1 MASQAHGQHGGP
13 YRASAVGEGLPL
25 MRLVPPPVRTRRVAT
40 VLGAIFCA
48 LTVLAA
54 LAPWQQSASGNGR
67 VIAFAPLER
76 QQTIEAPVDGR
87 VVRWHVQ
94 EGQHVEEGALLLE
107 LSDNDPQLFDR
118 LEAERAITEERMRTY
133 EARVTA
139 LEQRLEAVRGAQQS
153 AVQAAQA
160 RLRVARDRLLAA
172 EQSVQAAQADLDA
185 QAVNLAR
192 SQVLAQQ
199 GLISQRDLE
208 LAVLAEARARTSRD
222 ASQAARD
229 AARAERDAASA
240 SVEQA
245 QATMLA
251 EIENASATLQSARTD
266 FQNAQTALL
275 RIESRLA
282 RQGTQ
287 RITAPRD
294 GVVFRIQANLMGEQV
309 KAGDP
314 LLTLVPDAADR
325 AVELWIDGN
334 DAALV
339 HEGRPVRLQFEGWPA
354 VQFAGW
360 PSVAVGTFGGRVAFL
375 DATDDGRGNFRI
387 VVVPDPEDEP
397 WPAERFLR
405 QGVRANGWVLLDT
418 VSLGFE
424 IWRQLNGFPP
434 TVTPHPSTSPARTS
448 GYQGS
453 RSPPGYGGGS
463 GSSYGGGG
471 GSSYGGGGGSS
482 YGGGGGYGEGGGY

>member
-1 MASQAHGQHGGP
+1 
-13 YRASAVGEGLPL
+13 
-25 MRLVPPPVRTRRVAT
+25 MRLVPPPVHTRRVASA
-40 VLGAIFCA
+40 LAAIFFV
-48 LTVLAA
+48 LTCLSA
-54 LAPWQQSASGNGR
+54 LAPWQQSATGNGR

-94 EGQHVEEGALLLE
+94 EGQHVEEGTLLLE
-107 LSDNDPQLFDR
+107 LADNDPQLFER
-118 LEAERAITEERMRTY
+118 LEAERTITEDRMRTY
-133 EARVTA
+133 ETRVTA
-139 LEQRLEAVRGAQQS
+139 LEQRLEAVRGAQRS
-153 AVQAAQA
+153 SVQAAQA

-192 SQVLAQQ
+192 NQVLAQQ
-199 GLISQRDLE
+199 GLVSQRDLE

-222 ASQAARD
+222 ASQNGRD
-229 AARAERDAASA
+229 AARAERDAATA

-245 QATMLA
+245 EATMLA
-251 EIENASATLQSARTD
+251 EIENASATLESARTD

-287 RITAPRD
+287 RITAPRA
-294 GVVFRIQANLMGEQV
+294 GAVFRIQANLMGEQI

-314 LLTLVPDAADR
+314 LLTLVPEAADR
-325 AVELWIDGN
+325 AVELWVDGN

-339 HEGRPVRLQFEGWPA
+339 REGRRVRLQFEGWPA
-354 VQFAGW
+354 IQFAGW
-360 PSVAVGTFGGRVAFL
+360 PSVAVGTFGGQVAFL

-387 VVVPDPEDEP
+387 VVVPDPDDEP
-397 WPAERFLR
+397 WPDQSYLR

-434 TVTPHPSTSPARTS
+434 TVTPHPSSSPARGA
-448 GYQGS
+448 GYQGT
-453 RSPPGYGGGS
+453 RGPPGYGGSAG
-463 GSSYGGGG
+463 YGG
-471 GSSYGGGGGSS
+471 GSSYGGSSSYGGGTSSGGSYGGGSS
-482 YGGGGGYGEGGGY
+482 YGSEGGGY